1 MNDLI
6 IQNIKELILPKST
19 ERPLKGKELDELNI
33 IENGTVVVKDG
44 KIVYAGNHSNDYEAN
59 EVIDATGKVVSPAL
73 VEAHTHL
80 VHGGSREHEM
90 SLIFRN
96 SGTRWRYFIYCRSDS

>member
-1 MNDLI
+1 M

-33 IENGTVVVKDG
+33 IENGTVVVKGG
-44 KIVYAGNHSNDYEAN
+44 KIVYAGNHTDDYEAH
-59 EVIDATGKVVSPAL
+59 EIIDATGKVVSPAL

-80 VHGGSREHEM
+80 VHGGSR
-90 SLIFRN
+90 
-96 SGTRWRYFIYCRSDS
+96 